1 MRPISKP
8 KPKLSSPER
17 VWYWRKAPIAATC
30 RRNDS
35 NTIHRTDR
43 GRAGKFGRSITGE
56 FIRSHQKRSSG
67 TMVWT
72 FWVRSGVHLENK
84 LRRELM
90 SSIRTILLFV
100 LIACLAATLSFARGQ
115 GSTSNSKPEDQVTQL
130 ERDWLAAD
138 PGGDLASLWSCIFV
152 EFMSS
157 SFRVVAVI
165 TQ

>member
-17 VWYWRKAPIAATC
+17 VWYWRKARIAATC

-138 PGGDLASLWSCIFV
+138 PAEDLP
-152 EFMSS
+152 
-157 SFRVVAVI
+157 SFRRVLSPAFI
-165 TQ
+165 GRSSY